1 MANTLGE
8 NKTILINGINIG
20 YVDWGGEG
28 RNIVLL
34 HGLQDTARNWDHIA
48 KELSEN
54 YHVFA
59 VDARGHGNSD
69 WVPGQYQFDKYV
81 QDVKGFLEELD
92 LKDVVLIGHSAGGK
106 YAFTHTANDSSR
118 VSGLVIIDMDPDAVN
133 PGSGNMFVRYRE
145 ESDEWDDLQSVVER
159 LRSREPKTSE
169 EILNHLAEIMT
180 NPLPNGGRVW
190 KRDRQ
195 IVLEYERPEAWHI
208 LPKIEVKTLI
218 IRGSESPLLRLEV
231 AQKMNEIIPNCDLVQ
246 ISNGGHWCLDENPK
260 EVILHLDN
268 FINSL
273 S

>member
-1 MANTLGE
+1 
-8 NKTILINGINIG
+8 
-20 YVDWGGEG
+20 
-28 RNIVLL
+28 
-34 HGLQDTARNWDHIA
+34 
-48 KELSEN
+48 
-54 YHVFA
+54 
-59 VDARGHGNSD
+59 
-69 WVPGQYQFDKYV
+69 
-81 QDVKGFLEELD
+81 
-92 LKDVVLIGHSAGGK
+92 
-106 YAFTHTANDSSR
+106 
-118 VSGLVIIDMDPDAVN
+118 
-133 PGSGNMFVRYRE
+133 
-145 ESDEWDDLQSVVER
+145 LQSVVER

-208 LPKIEVKTLI
+208 LPKIEVETLI